1 MNRVILSGEIGSDI
15 VLKKTATGQSLCN
28 FSIEV
33 KEKVRTDKNINLS
46 SIALRGEKMQ
56 NILINTV
63 SEDNISQLM
72 ESFRK
77 AHTRTKRI
85 RRCIRLACMLWT

>member
-15 VLKKTATGQSLCN
+15 VLKKTNTGQSYVTSQL
-28 FSIEV
+28 
-33 KEKVRTDKNINLS
+33 KLKKKGRTDKNINIS
-46 SIALRGEKMQ
+46 SIVLHGEKMQ
-56 NILINTV
+56 NILINMV
-63 SEDNISQLM
+63 SEDNISQLT

-85 RRCIRLACMLWT
+85 RRCIRLAFTLWT

>member
-15 VLKKTATGQSLCN
+15 VLKKTNTGQSLCN

-33 KEKVRTDKNINLS
+33 KENGRTDKNINLS
-46 SIALRGEKMQ
+46 SIAPLGEKTQ
-56 NILINTV
+56 NILINMD
-63 SEDNISQLM
+63 SEDNILQLT
-72 ESFRK
+72 ESFKK